1 METWG
6 SSGDEITLLE
16 LNQFDSAENELNLM
30 LDCASDAAVT
40 TSTESATYKRAVNC
54 SHVSLNEWAEW

>member
-16 LNQFDSAENELNLM
+16 LNQFVGDG
-30 LDCASDAAVT
+30 CV
-40 TSTESATYKRAVNC
+40 
-54 SHVSLNEWAEW
+54 

>member
-16 LNQFDSAENELNLM
+16 LNQFVGMDVYRARLFEWIPL
-30 LDCASDAAVT
+30 
-40 TSTESATYKRAVNC
+40 KRN
-54 SHVSLNEWAEW
+54 

>member
-40 TSTESATYKRAVNC
+40 TSTEIAIIVEKSPAPRTNA
-54 SHVSLNEWAEW
+54 L

>member
-16 LNQFDSAENELNLM
+16 LNQFVGDG
-30 LDCASDAAVT
+30 CVT
-40 TSTESATYKRAVNC
+40 IPSF
-54 SHVSLNEWAEW
+54 